1 MEISFC
7 NNCLVCYQS
16 FKSEVPMSSNSHLQN
31 YYNINNNHIKNTK
44 IIAVNK
50 KLTISEDF
58 NNS

>member
-1 MEISFC
+1 M
-7 NNCLVCYQS
+7 
-16 FKSEVPMSSNSHLQN
+16 PSNSHLQN